1 MTEQGGEEVTLVV
14 YDLSRGM
21 ARSLSGQFLG
31 PSHQIDI
38 IPHTALV
45 VFGKEYYFGQG
56 INCEDPIVFRS
67 SRQMSP
73 IQSISLGR
81 TEKTKYEFDSW
92 CQLSTKYTPTS
103 YDLLQNNCNN
113 FSNDAALYGL
123 GLTQGVPSWILQV
136 PQTFLSSPMGQLLRP
151 MLEQMQLTN
160 SSNNTS
166 TNPWNTSPVQSTPTA
181 TAGNNPWATMN
192 NNDNETSD
200 TVTAGHDVVH
210 TSTEKKT
217 PSLIAVETP
226 ILDSLCH
233 PLLSKDVNT
242 VNICISKLVKSKCL
256 EQSSQIQTKLQRLGQ
271 DLMSSEKST
280 FAQQDLEFIHQFLD
294 IITQCGTKTDLT
306 FALMI
311 IRLVVIRYNDDQQ
324 IRSTISTKVGQL
336 IISSSQK
343 QTESKNHHHM
353 NVPSVRSMAWCVL
366 SNYIGTSTTDTFCKI
381 ENKFLTNLTEVALQ
395 DLSMERVEIRQSTA
409 AFLYNLILLYY
420 PTAKCEDELND
431 GAVNLLCGSLEDID
445 TEADET
451 VKLRR
456 LLVCG
461 KILKNQTASRTLLI
475 DLEYKKVLQTLAEN
489 DASNKIQQ
497 LAAELIT
504 LLS

>member
-1 MTEQGGEEVTLVV
+1 MAQQGGEEVTLVV

-56 INCEDPIVFRS
+56 INCEDPIMFRS
-67 SRQMSP
+67 SRQMNP

-81 TEKTKYEFDSW
+81 TLKTKHEFDSW
-92 CQLSTKYTPTS
+92 CQLSTKFTPTS

-123 GLTQGVPSWILQV
+123 GLPQGVPAWILQV
-136 PQTFLSSPMGQLLRP
+136 PQTFLSSPMGQILRP

-160 SSNNTS
+160 STDGTTS
-166 TNPWNTSPVQSTPTA
+166 TNPWNTSPVQSTPT
-181 TAGNNPWATMN
+181 NNPWATMN
-192 NNDNETSD
+192 NHDNKTS
-200 TVTAGHDVVH
+200 TTATDKKDANQ
-210 TSTEKKT
+210 TSTEKKMSS
-217 PSLIAVETP
+217 PKVVETP

-242 VNICISKLVKSKCL
+242 INICISKLVKSKCL
-256 EQSSQIQTKLQRLGQ
+256 DQSTQIQTKLRRLGQ
-271 DLMSSEKST
+271 DLLSSDKT
-280 FAQQDLEFIHQFLD
+280 AFAPKGLEFVHQFLD
-294 IITQCGTKTDLT
+294 ILTQHGTKTDLT
-306 FALMI
+306 YALMI
-311 IRLVVIRYNDDQQ
+311 IRLVVLRYNDNKQF
-324 IRSTISTKVGQL
+324 RSSLSTKVGQL
-336 IISSSQK
+336 I
-343 QTESKNHHHM
+343 TCTNNNNNHM
-353 NVPSVRSMAWCVL
+353 NVASVRSMAWCVL
-366 SNYIGTSTTDTFCKI
+366 SNYIGTSTTEVLGKI
-381 ENKFLTNLTEVALQ
+381 DNNFLNNLTDVALQ
-395 DLSMERVEIRQSTA
+395 DLSMERVEIRQSAA

-420 PTAKCEDELND
+420 PTTAKCEDEVND
-431 GAVNLLCGSLEDID
+431 GTVNLLCGSLEDID
-445 TEADET
+445 TEVDET

-461 KILKNQTASRTLLI
+461 KIVLNQTASRTLLI
-475 DLEYKKVLQTLAEN
+475 DLEYKQLLQTLAEN
-489 DASNKIQQ
+489 DPSNKIQQ
-497 LAAELIT
+497 LAVELIS